1 MCHRSVIAFEND
13 VQIVVFFELFFV
25 NIEEFHKTNY
35 I

>member
-13 VQIVVFFELFFV
+13 VQIVAFFELFCV
-25 NIEEFHKTNY
+25 NTNY